1 MPSPIAS
8 ELAGIAYVSPWPDM
22 YQRPHR
28 FDPEYDDDPEPCD
41 DDSDAINAESFSP
54 EERNPSLLNL

>member
-1 MPSPIAS
+1 
-8 ELAGIAYVSPWPDM
+8 M